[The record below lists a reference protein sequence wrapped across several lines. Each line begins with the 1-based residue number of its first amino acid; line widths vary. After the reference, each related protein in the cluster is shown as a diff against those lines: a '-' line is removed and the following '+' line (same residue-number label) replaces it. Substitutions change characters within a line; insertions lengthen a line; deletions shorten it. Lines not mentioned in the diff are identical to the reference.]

1 MGLVGITT
9 VTTVVE
15 AGFHMKVVFRGNAN
29 AAAADPFGGM
39 DPFHQHMMT
48 RGPQIIRM
56 IGGPP
61 GMGGMMG
68 GGPGV
73 RIIQRGNMIG
83 NDENNPEEGNAED
96 GNNPQQEGSGSG
108 EEEEGS
114 PF

>member
-39 DPFHQHMMT
+39 DPFHQHLMT

-56 IGGPP
+56 I
-61 GMGGMMG
+61 G

-83 NDENNPEEGNAED
+83 DDENNDENNPEEGNAED

-114 PF
+114 PFGNM